1 MRRTVALL
9 AVLAVVAAGC
19 GGGDEREELPSEW
32 VSLAKAAEPW
42 EGETL
47 RLIGE
52 ALPPLEALDKVK
64 SEFEEETGV
73 TVVIEQLGHEEVIEK
88 TTADF
93 AGQTGTYD
101 LILNPHRE
109 IGRLVAN
116 EWVRPLEEF
125 MNDPALRDPA
135 FDPEGSFVNQRWFE
149 ETCMYQGQIYG
160 MPFHQISMYLW
171 WRYDLLEH
179 PEEQQAFQQEY
190 GYELPAPP
198 VTWDEYRDVAEF
210 FTRSEGET
218 LAGETLDRDFYGNA
232 VQGGRH
238 VAAWYWWLNLLYS
251 FGGREMDLER
261 GDQADA
267 PVTVN
272 SSEAVASLEFAVDL
286 LEFSPPG
293 STTYTWDEAQAA
305 QQQDIAA
312 LGIQWDDATFAVE
325 DPEQSVV
332 AGKMAYSGTPI
343 GEEKMTQIE
352 GWSYFIPATSEK
364 PELAWLFM
372 QWAMGPTAQVAQQL
386 GGGESGLKVTYEDPE
401 VQDVPYVPTALYI
414 KSEDRTVLS
423 ERAPG
428 ADNGLGVPTRY
439 LEAQNPA
446 TGDTDVAWVPKPTF
460 PEQEEMVEILVLAV
474 NRAMT
479 GAVTPQEALDE
490 AQAEIE
496 TLLE

>member
-1 MRRTVALL
+1 MRRVAALLTVVALL
-9 AVLAVVAAGC
+9 GAAC
-19 GGGDEREELPSEW
+19 GGDDRREELPDEW
-32 VSLAKAAEPW
+32 VSLSEAAAPW

-47 RLIGE
+47 RMIGE
-52 ALPPLEALDKVK
+52 ALPPLEALDEVK
-64 SEFEEETGV
+64 GEFEEETGV
-73 TVVIEQLGHEEVIEK
+73 EVVIEQLGHEEVIER

-116 EWVRPLEEF
+116 GWIQPLDEF

-135 FDPEGSFVNQRWFE
+135 FSPEGTFVNQEWFE
-149 ETCMYQGQIYG
+149 ETSVYEGQTYG
-160 MPFHQISMYLW
+160 LPFHQISMYLW

-179 PEEQQAFQQEY
+179 PDERAAFEERY

-210 FTRSEGET
+210 FTRPAGET
-218 LAGETLDRDFYGNA
+218 LAGETLDRDFYGNV

-238 VAAWYWWLNLLYS
+238 VASWYWWLNVLYT
-251 FGGREMDLER
+251 FGGREMQLER

-272 SSEAVASLEFAVDL
+272 APEAVESLEFAVEL

-312 LGIQWDDATFAVE
+312 LGIQWDDATAAVE
-325 DPEQSVV
+325 DPNESVV
-332 AGKMAYSGTPI
+332 AGRMAYSGTPI
-343 GEEKMTQIE
+343 GREKATQIE

-364 PELAWLFM
+364 PELAWLFI
-372 QWAMGPTAQVAQQL
+372 QWAMGQEPQVAQML
-386 GGGESGLKVTYEDPE
+386 NGGASAVRSTYDDPE
-401 VQDVPYVPTALYI
+401 VQGLPYSATALYL
-414 KSEDRTVLS
+414 KSGEVIQVR
-423 ERAPG
+423 EFG
-428 ADNGLGVPTRY
+428 ADSGAGVPERY
-439 LEAQNPA
+439 AEAENPA
-446 TGDTDVAWVPKPTF
+446 TGDTDVTRVPKPTF
-460 PEQEEMVEILVLAV
+460 PQQEEMVEILVLAV
-474 NRAMT
+474 NRAMS
-479 GAVTPQEALDE
+479 GEVTPRQALDE

-496 TLLE
+496 ALLGG